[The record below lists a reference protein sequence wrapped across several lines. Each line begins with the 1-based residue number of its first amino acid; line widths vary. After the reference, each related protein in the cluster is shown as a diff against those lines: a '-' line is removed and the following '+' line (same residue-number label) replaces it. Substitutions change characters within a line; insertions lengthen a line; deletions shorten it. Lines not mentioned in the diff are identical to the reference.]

1 MDLVRTTQ
9 NLATRA
15 ALAVHSH
22 PRRLTAAASA
32 VLLGSAVAAFGLAP
46 MTATEETPIST
57 RIVTEAIALAD
68 LGPQLSVL
76 ESRSLNL
83 SSQTQ
88 TRGNDT
94 VDSLLAR
101 LDVSDASAAAFL
113 RKDAQARRI
122 LQGRSGKSVKAD
134 YEIGAG
140 GITRLSTLTV
150 RGPAASTE
158 QAETHFTRITISRGA
173 APKPGAEAWQISTEQ
188 LRLASQAAMANGY
201 IRTNLFA
208 AADEARVPEAVVL
221 QMADIFGSDIDFRRE
236 LRRGD
241 QFAIVYETPTADGE
255 PVSWAGGA
263 GRVLAARF
271 VNQGRTHDA
280 MWYQDGNE
288 RGGYFA
294 PDGQNKARSFLAS
307 PLAFSRISSTF
318 SMRMHPILHTWR
330 AHLGVDY
337 AAGSGTPVRSVSD
350 GLVEF
355 AGIQSGYGNVVVVRH
370 GATRSTLYGHLSRIA
385 VKQGQHIGQGQ
396 TLGLVGSTGWATG
409 PHLHFEFKLDGKQM
423 DPIKMARNSE
433 AQTLSASSRP
443 GFELQLR
450 ESRAQLAA
458 GALPPIDTA
467 QLARME

>member
-9 NLATRA
+9 TLAGVA
-15 ALAVHSH
+15 ALAVQRH
-22 PRRLTAAASA
+22 PRRLTAAAA
-32 VLLGSAVAAFGLAP
+32 AILLGSAVTAFGVAP
-46 MTATEETPIST
+46 MTAADETPVTT
-57 RIVTEAIALAD
+57 RIVTEAVALGD
-68 LGPQLSVL
+68 LGDQLGAL
-76 ESRSLNL
+76 ESRSLAL

-101 LDVSDASAAAFL
+101 LGVSDASAAAFL
-113 RKDAQARRI
+113 RKDLQARRI

-140 GITRLSTLTV
+140 GITHLSTLTV
-150 RGPAASTE
+150 RGPAANIE
-158 QAETHFTRITISRGA
+158 QADTHFTRITISRGA
-173 APKPGAEAWQISTEQ
+173 ATQGHAEAWQINTEQ
-188 LRLASQAAMANGY
+188 QRLASQMAMANGY

-241 QFAIVYETPTADGE
+241 QFAIVYESPTADGE
-255 PVSWAGGA
+255 PVSWASGA

-280 MWYQDGNE
+280 VWYQDGNE

-318 SMRMHPILHTWR
+318 AMRMHPILHTWR

-337 AAGSGTPVRSVSD
+337 AASTGTPVRSVSD
-350 GLVEF
+350 GTVEF

-370 GATRSTLYGHLSRIA
+370 GTARSTVYGHLSRIA
-385 VKQGQHIGQGQ
+385 VRQGQHIGQGQ

-433 AQTLSASSRP
+433 AQTLNAASRP
-443 GFELQLR
+443 AFESQWR
-450 ESRAQLAA
+450 EARAQLAA

>member
-9 NLATRA
+9 AFASRA
-15 ALAVHSH
+15 ALAVHHH
-22 PRRLTAAASA
+22 PRRLTAAAA
-32 VLLGSAVAAFGLAP
+32 CILLGSAVAAYGLAP
-46 MTATEETPIST
+46 MAVPDETPVAT
-57 RIVTEAIALAD
+57 RIVTETVALSD
-68 LGPQLSVL
+68 LGDQLSAL
-76 ESRSLNL
+76 ESRSLVL

-88 TRGNDT
+88 TRGSDT

-101 LDVSDASAAAFL
+101 LGVNDASAAAFL

-122 LQGRSGKSVKAD
+122 LQGRSGKSVKAN
-134 YEIGAG
+134 YEVGAA
-140 GITRLSTLTV
+140 GITQLSSLTV
-150 RGPAASTE
+150 RGPAASGE
-158 QAETHFTRITISRGA
+158 QAETHFTRITISRSA
-173 APKPGAEAWQISTEQ
+173 ANKAGVEPWQIATEQ
-188 LRLASQAAMANGY
+188 TRLASQMAMANGY

-208 AADEARVPEAVVL
+208 AADEARVPDAVVM
-221 QMADIFGSDIDFRRE
+221 QMADIFGSDIDFRRD

-280 MWYQDGNE
+280 MWYQDGHE

-307 PLAFSRISSTF
+307 PLAFSRISSSF
-318 SMRMHPILHTWR
+318 AMRMHPIHHIRR

-337 AAGSGTPVRSVSD
+337 AAATGTPVRSVSD
-350 GLVEF
+350 GSVEF
-355 AGIQSGYGNVVVVRH
+355 AGRQSGYGNVVVVRH
-370 GATRSTLYGHLSRIA
+370 GASRSTLYAHLSRIN
-385 VKQGQHIGQGQ
+385 VRQGQHISQGQ
-396 TLGLVGSTGWATG
+396 TLGLVGATGWATG
-409 PHLHFEFKLDGKQM
+409 PHLHFEFKLDGKQV
-423 DPIKMARNSE
+423 DPVKMARNSE
-433 AQTLSASSRP
+433 AQSLSAASRP
-443 GFELQLR
+443 AFEQQV
-450 ESRAQLAA
+450 SDAQVQLAA

>member
-1 MDLVRTTQ
+1 MDLVRTTHT
-9 NLATRA
+9 LASRA
-15 ALAVHSH
+15 ALAVHAH
-22 PRRLTAAASA
+22 PRRLTAAAA
-32 VLLGSAVAAFGLAP
+32 AILLGSAVTAFGLAP
-46 MTATEETPIST
+46 MTTADEPPVQT
-57 RIVTEAIALAD
+57 RIVTEPVTLVD
-68 LGPQLSVL
+68 LGEQLGAL
-76 ESRSLNL
+76 ESRSLAL

-94 VDSLLAR
+94 ADSLLTR
-101 LDVSDASAAAFL
+101 LGVSDASAAAFL
-113 RKDAQARRI
+113 RKDIQARRI
-122 LQGRSGKSVKAD
+122 LQGRAGKSVKAD
-134 YEIGAG
+134 YDIGAG
-140 GITRLSTLTV
+140 GITRLRTLTV
-150 RGPAASTE
+150 RGPAANVE
-158 QAETHFTRITISRGA
+158 QTETHFTRFTISRGA
-173 APKPGAEAWQISTEQ
+173 ADKPGAEAWQTATEQ
-188 LRLASQAAMANGY
+188 LRLASQMAMANGY

-208 AADEARVPEAVVL
+208 AADEARVPEAVVM

-280 MWYQDGNE
+280 VWYQDGNE

-318 SMRMHPILHTWR
+318 AMRMHPILHTWR

-337 AAGSGTPVRSVSD
+337 AAAAGTPVRSVSE
-350 GLVEF
+350 GTVEF

-370 GATRSTLYGHLSRIA
+370 GSTRSTLYGHLSRIT

-396 TLGLVGSTGWATG
+396 TLGQVGSTGWATG

-443 GFELQLR
+443 AFESQWR
-450 ESRAQLAA
+450 EARAQLAA